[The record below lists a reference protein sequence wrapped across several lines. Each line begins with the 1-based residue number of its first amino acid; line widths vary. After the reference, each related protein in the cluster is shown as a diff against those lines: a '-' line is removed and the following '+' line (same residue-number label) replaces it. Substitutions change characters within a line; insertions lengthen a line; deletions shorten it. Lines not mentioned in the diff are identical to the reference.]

1 MDFFITLYLALVCTS
16 DGCKQSTM
24 TITREA
30 MAIATCESGNTVDFG
45 TYSFTARS
53 KTKDGGAWQ
62 FNDKTYKWLNGY
74 TNAELDTPQNQ
85 YDTFVY
91 LWAGGKGWRHWK
103 ASQPCWRQWLTID
116 DTGKS
121 VWR

>member
-16 DGCKQSTM
+16 DGCKQPTL

-30 MAIATCESGNTVDFG
+30 MAVATCESGDAVNYG

-74 TNAELDTPQNQ
+74 TNAENDTPQNQ
-85 YDTFVY
+85 YSTFVR
-91 LWAGGKGWRHWK
+91 LWDNGNGWRHWNSSK
-103 ASQPCWRQWLTID
+103 PCWSEWIRINKND
-116 DTGKS
+116 RA

>member
-1 MDFFITLYLALVCTS
+1 MDLFVTLYLALICAS
-16 DGCKQSTM
+16 DGCKQQTLTVS
-24 TITREA
+24 REA
-30 MAIATCESGNTVDFG
+30 MAIATCESGDTINYG

-62 FNDKTYKWLNGY
+62 FNDKTYNWLNGY
-74 TNAELDTPQNQ
+74 TNAELDTPRNQ

-91 LWAGGKGWRHWK
+91 LWADGKGWRHWK
-103 ASQPCWRQWLTID
+103 ASQPCWSQWMTID
-116 DTGKS
+116 NTSKA